1 MLDIDEEYGY
11 LKVESLEDLEERYR
25 ALTEERSSCER
36 FLQKNSIHDET
47 KNDIYNDLIYF
58 DDLINHIETIINEK
72 KGQKTI

>member
-1 MLDIDEEYGY
+1 MQKNMIFSGMN
-11 LKVESLEDLEERYR
+11 S